1 MELLGFG
8 APDGASSLLRRW
20 VSEGYDSSPSSLL
33 HNSSLLFPRTDFQ
46 GGNEMNRISKWT
58 AAVMTGLMIST
69 ACLAQ
74 DAKKKLAESEIV
86 AALKKELAAQAAA
99 DEFSG
104 VVLLAKDGKPLFR
117 QA

>member
-1 MELLGFG
+1 M
-8 APDGASSLLRRW
+8 SS
-20 VSEGYDSSPSSLL
+20 VSLHHSFTTPPYSSR
-33 HNSSLLFPRTDFQ
+33 RTDFQ
-46 GGNEMNRISKWT
+46 GGNDMNRISKWT

-74 DAKKKLAESEIV
+74 DAKSAKKLPEAEIV

-117 QA
+117 QAYGMADLGLKVPNNPETKFN